1 MKNDVKNAQQ
11 VDLDNLTQATL
22 ADVKKWLDD
31 DLGRARAL
39 LQALHNNPNLK
50 QLMAEHMLGELENYH
65 NRKKAADAV
74 PN

>member
-11 VDLDNLTQATL
+11 VDLENLPQPTL

-50 QLMAEHMLGELENYH
+50 HLMAEHMLGELENYH